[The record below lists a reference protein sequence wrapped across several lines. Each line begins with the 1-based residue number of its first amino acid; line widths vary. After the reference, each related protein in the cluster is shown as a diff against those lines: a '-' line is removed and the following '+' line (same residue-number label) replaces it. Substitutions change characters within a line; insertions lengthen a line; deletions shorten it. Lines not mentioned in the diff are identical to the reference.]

1 MAFLCPMRIPRR
13 RRKRKGADEKNTLQN
28 GAPKNR
34 ITGSSSLDSLV
45 GIVKQEDED
54 YFADD
59 PKKMVVTHD
68 FIPCVDDELAVKRGE
83 RVLMLYRQNNWYY
96 IKNSRNSEGFIPF
109 TNCIAEDEYEKRQN
123 KLSRQNIIRNT
134 SFLDSMDS
142 SIYPGQKVSVFMKKN
157 FGEFVALWDFNA
169 TAEDDITASKGDVVT
184 VLNKDDPDWYWVV
197 KRSGDEGFIPKE
209 FIIPADQLSVKC
221 ASHSSNSSTTTSSQ
235 DSPHTPHLTT
245 SVPYAQ
251 MDNHTSKN
259 NLSSKVN
266 PLATRKDAL
275 TTKSNASV
283 SYIESFGVVETPG
296 SINALAT
303 TIGMATP
310 IDSMTKQMDSMSIDT
325 VKYTPLAPLA
335 CQPATAS
342 RLNSA
347 GRSRRN
353 SNDLMIYGQ
362 DLVCTDTY
370 TAQQDNELT
379 VFKGDWVYADMQQRD
394 ARGWIWAYSPA
405 SHKQGYVPRACL
417 RPPAT
422 TPL

>member
-96 IKNSRNSEGFIPF
+96 IKNSRNTEGFIPF

-157 FGEFVALWDFNA
+157 FGEYVALWDFNA

-209 FIIPADQLSVKC
+209 FIIPADQLSVKF
-221 ASHSSNSSTTTSSQ
+221 H
-235 DSPHTPHLTT
+235 D
-245 SVPYAQ
+245 
-251 MDNHTSKN
+251 
-259 NLSSKVN
+259 
-266 PLATRKDAL
+266 
-275 TTKSNASV
+275 
-283 SYIESFGVVETPG
+283 E
-296 SINALAT
+296 
-303 TIGMATP
+303 
-310 IDSMTKQMDSMSIDT
+310 
-325 VKYTPLAPLA
+325 
-335 CQPATAS
+335 
-342 RLNSA
+342 
-347 GRSRRN
+347 
-353 SNDLMIYGQ
+353 
-362 DLVCTDTY
+362 TDTY